1 MINFDSCYR
10 TLKEFRPGATF
21 AVAFDTTDE
30 IYLLLNP
37 MTINDG
43 DTCKCCFAVNLS
55 TGVVSEMDSSLF
67 VIPLNIRAEICLS

>member
-1 MINFDSCYR
+1 MINFDARYR

-21 AVAFDTTDE
+21 AVALDTLDK

-43 DTCKCCFAVNLS
+43 DTCECCFAVNLS
-55 TGVVSEMDSSLF
+55 TGDVSEMDPSLF
-67 VIPLNIRAEICLS
+67 VIPIDIRAGICLS